1 MFCFHLYF
9 KGLCREMCALP
20 PFYLLFCFHNIVVV
34 VGSLSKEGVSYEL
47 ALSLAIVV
55 ESCHG

>member
-1 MFCFHLYF
+1 ME
-9 KGLCREMCALP
+9 CREMCALP

-34 VGSLSKEGVSYEL
+34 VGSLQKEGVSYEL
-47 ALSLAIVV
+47 ALSLALVV